1 MIKMFF
7 LFVFIFFAG
16 CSEAEELYSRVY
28 VDEYSDLIG
37 KSLSDVKAIFG
48 AENVE
53 SYSLSGHDPES
64 ALSAFKIINE
74 DKVFFITGRDN
85 VESLLF
91 RDHIFKTEQG
101 VQISQGY
108 CEVVSA
114 YSGVKFYFGFE
125 EGGILQL
132 KLEPKKTVLKFDT
145 SNLPIGEYVTKGL
158 PLRDDKSLC
167 SSSLTEIEIY
177 K

>member
-1 MIKMFF
+1 MMKMFS
-7 LFVFIFFAG
+7 LFVFIFLAG
-16 CSEAEELYSRVY
+16 CSGAEEPYSRVY

-64 ALSAFKIINE
+64 VLAAFKIIRE
-74 DKVFFITGRDN
+74 DKTFFIAGRDS
-85 VESLLF
+85 VERLLF

-101 VQISQGY
+101 AQIGQGY
-108 CEVVSA
+108 CEVVGA
-114 YSGVKFYFGFE
+114 YSGAKFYFGFE
-125 EGGILQL
+125 EGGMLQL
-132 KLEPKKTVLKFDT
+132 RFEPKKTVLKFDT